1 MFYSLD
7 TILIIYM
14 LYIHGGRCACVLA
27 VRDDELNVRPSD
39 DAVVGGC

>member
-27 VRDDELNVRPSD
+27 VRDDELDV
-39 DAVVGGC
+39 